1 METNKF
7 STLNEQRE
15 HPPIR
20 PKQKSLGGRF
30 IGILAGVFVLVL
42 LASLGVANAVMDM
55 QYQNKIDPGVSI
67 SGIYVGEMTRN
78 EARNAI
84 INQMQDFNDRPVI
97 LEFQDKKWQ
106 PTLEQLGVTIN
117 YEASL
122 DKAFDASKS
131 GDFFKDLRLA
141 KALNPETKNVP
152 VEVMVNETKLN
163 GFLSDISDRIRR
175 DPIEPIIEIKDGKV
189 VATEGKIGFNV
200 LYDKTFTAIKD
211 SLLSLKPSTQNLLQV
226 GDIPTV
232 ISTQEFSDFKD
243 KLTAMVGTPVKVSF
257 KDKSWNIEQAQLMN
271 IIKVQ
276 RTVSAADP
284 KHFRYTVDRT
294 WVEKFVTDLTPLITQ
309 QPKNGTI
316 TWANNAISIKTPSLD
331 GQTLIVD
338 RSTDDIVKQIS
349 DPTPDNRTVTL
360 TVDVKQPEL
369 DTSNLDKLGLKEVI
383 GEGVSQWAGSAIE
396 RATNIKV
403 GASYLTGKLI
413 RPHSIFS
420 FLDAVGEIS
429 SARGYVKGYAIIA
442 DQTTPDVGGGICQVS
457 TTTFRAAFYA
467 GLPIVERNAHIYRV
481 SWYEELGEPVGF
493 DAAVYQPGVDMKFEN
508 NTDNWMYL
516 DAQIIEGKLYVRL
529 IGTKV
534 PGQTVNLVSSGIANV
549 TNPPPD
555 RYEIDKSLDPLQR
568 KQVDSARRGLTTQIT
583 RVIKVNGTVVKED
596 KFPTTFS
603 AWPNIYKLGSAYA
616 GPDGKPVKGPDGKP
630 ILPTPTP
637 TASPQQTPGAG
648 GTTPPVNTQPTTPA
662 TTPVPTPNTKK
673 P

>member
-7 STLNEQRE
+7 SSLNEERE
-15 HPPIR
+15 QPPTR
-20 PKQKSLGGRF
+20 PKQKSLGGKF
-30 IGILAGVFVLVL
+30 FGVLAAVFLVVS

-55 QYQNKIDPGVSI
+55 QYQNKIDQGVSI
-67 SGIYVGEMTRN
+67 SGIYVGEMTRD
-78 EARNAI
+78 EARSAI
-84 INQMQDFNDRPVI
+84 TKQMQGFNDRPVI
-97 LEFQDKKWQ
+97 LDFQDKKWQ

-122 DKAFDASKS
+122 DKAFEASKS

-152 VEVMVNETKLN
+152 IEVMVNETKLN

-175 DPIEPIIEIKDGKV
+175 DPVEPIIDIKDGKLV
-189 VATEGKIGFNV
+189 VTEGKVGFNV
-200 LYDKTFTAIKD
+200 LYDKTFSSIKD
-211 SLLSLKPSTQNLLQV
+211 SLLSLKPSSQNLLQV

-232 ISTQEFSDFKD
+232 ISQQEFNDFKD
-243 KLTAMVGTPVKVSF
+243 KLTAMVSTPVIVSF
-257 KDKSWNIEQAQLMN
+257 KDKSWNIDQTQLMN

-294 WVEKFVTDLTPLITQ
+294 FVEKFVTGLVPTITQ
-309 QPKNGTI
+309 QPKNGDI
-316 TWANNAISIKTPSLD
+316 TWDSGKITIKTPSMD
-331 GQTLIVD
+331 GQTLIID
-338 RSTDDIVKQIS
+338 RSIDDIVKQIS

-369 DTSNLDKLGLKEVI
+369 DTNNLDKLGLKEVI

-508 NTDNWMYL
+508 NTDNWMFL
-516 DAQIIEGKLYVRL
+516 DAQIKDGKLYVRL

-534 PGQTVNLVSSGIANV
+534 SGQTVDLVSSGIAKV

-555 RYEIDKSLDPLQR
+555 RYEIDKTLGPLQR
-568 KQVDSARRGLTTQIT
+568 KQVDTARRGLTTQIT
-583 RVIKVNGTVVKED
+583 RVIKVNGAVVKED
-596 KFPTTFS
+596 KFPTIFS
-603 AWPNIYKLGSAYA
+603 PWPNIYKLGPAYA
-616 GPDGKPVKGPDGKP
+616 GPDGKLVLGPDGKP
-630 ILPTPTP
+630 VLPTPTP
-637 TASPQQTPGAG
+637 AAG
-648 GTTPPVNTQPTTPA
+648 DTTPPASTQPANPA
-662 TTPVPTPNTKK
+662 TTPAPPPTTKK